1 MLLLERDIKDS
12 NNSSAFFKA
21 FPDWHSNVE
30 QIVAEGNLVVIFLN
44 GTGTHQENF
53 KECQRRTEQ

>member
-1 MLLLERDIKDS
+1 MKDS